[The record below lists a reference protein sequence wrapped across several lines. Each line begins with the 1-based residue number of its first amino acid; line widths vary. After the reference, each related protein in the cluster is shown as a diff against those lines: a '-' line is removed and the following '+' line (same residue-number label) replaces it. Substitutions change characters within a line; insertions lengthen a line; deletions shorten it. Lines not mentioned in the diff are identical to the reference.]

1 MSMSVKVARSL
12 LVWIWVSSLC
22 GALPFAIV
30 SASALQWDAHSPEM
44 LIREAIM
51 TVEDTDMLIG
61 GEVNLDAFAALK
73 AGSTVDISVRN
84 GVVYSVGDGVHL
96 DASSK
101 QQISTNDLQLLQSVM
116 SNMRYAPN
124 PNFNGIDEIDFSAQ
138 GLTAALYIYVQ
149 AENDPPKFEFDS
161 SEMNDWYKY
170 PRMFLPSFRLDDP
183 DKDQT
188 FQVDI
193 LVDNG
198 TLFVEQIST
207 SAFDGVSVEF
217 NSSLSSLR
225 LTSGLDRLNTLFL
238 QRLVEIVPKSCLQG
252 TTPTSCAALIELC
265 ANDGFITYCEKI
277 TLPQQDVFYHVVVT
291 SWAKSLNITAGSSL
305 NVFEA
310 FKIQQRFDVVYDL
323 LLRVHVSSGFFRV
336 VAPNCGEL
344 RDFVSADTLQ
354 PSNLLGMTQLTYV
367 GDAACLNKVLTTI
380 QLQSP
385 YGSNA
390 TVVISVELL
399 SEEMRLLANESI
411 SVKVSHKRTPI
422 QISVVRTS
430 GDELWLTSLD
440 SYANLTSLVNVSL
453 VADPE
458 TTIDGAILEL
468 SVSCLHCHELYSG
481 KDLLEVTVARFPSR
495 SSQPNTSFGIPIDIV
510 AVSHASTE
518 MILASIN
525 DSDKWSTN
533 IDEPVIPS
541 WSQPS
546 GLDVPDTLAIDEL
559 VVSLHSSPAPGTNL
573 IGTEPESYLAPNTT
587 ALVPLIHIEGS
598 VEGPL
603 SSQYWEVITLALEA
617 GRSWSIS
624 GIYIRDSSG
633 ASFVSDDGL
642 TLKIDAEIGA
652 ILLAAWDGLQLL
664 EGSDATFA
672 GSITVVGKLDL
683 LNAALLTLRYQCSG
697 SCNRQDTVTLQ
708 VNNPFAPPPEI
719 SHKRAIRIDL
729 LYDVP
734 VPYVTTNASLHYS
747 TEDAAFQF
755 PNLTLRFA
763 DNNQSLQAIEYIQ
776 TEQRSQL
783 WSAELSYRST
793 KYSYPRSRS
802 DDKHHRF
809 VGDFVGENPPN
820 FMCQVGNFFYFAGSD
835 GQHGEEL
842 WISDGSKEGTGMVVD
857 LLPGE
862 EGSSPTDL
870 VAFNGK
876 LIFTALGF
884 DLTTGREMW
893 ASDGSA
899 KQTYLIADIRQ
910 GPNSSNPQF
919 YTLFQSKLLLFQAET
934 DEFVG
939 TDGSLRGEQQVPK
952 HATNELKMEGT
963 AVDLENDL
971 NRMVYLPPQN
981 WNEEQFPG
989 GHIVEWQFVV
999 SYENKSVETFAD
1011 LVITPRVDIPV
1022 ITVPQAIVNPFHYMS
1037 DYLSVLR
1044 LECSPLM
1051 CDEDT
1056 PMLLDGFLVRATDTT
1071 QRQSSTTDLLV
1082 LSLSVS
1088 HGVLTLG
1095 DPLRSNCISQFM
1107 GPQSRKRVSF
1117 KATADCM
1124 NRILSGMTYVGEP
1137 NFSGADQLKIRIEHA
1152 RNLDAEFDEVTVP
1165 ISVVE
1170 LNDAPYIDVR
1180 SVFYEAGED
1189 VPLLIE
1195 DLYLRDPD
1203 AFEEPLRVVMETS
1216 CGQLAL
1222 LRPTGINLTAE
1233 TIESGAMR
1241 LTLEGTLFD
1250 LNAAIAAVAY
1260 TSAKDWNSLQFH
1272 TDGGLNGFDTITIS
1286 SSDSSSFNA
1295 SSVSVLFVYVD
1306 PDVDP
1311 VVIDTPSNVLT
1322 SVYANEPPGT
1332 LRGDEDTWI
1341 GVSGLAFSSVDDTSQ
1356 MTLVLS
1362 LSVVHGI
1369 LSLSQLRG
1377 ITFLEGTS
1385 DQASTVKVKGTFGNV
1400 NGCVA
1405 GLSYIPYEDY
1415 YGKDSLVV
1423 TAHAIDEYTQQQTP
1437 SSSISVAI
1445 TIDPVNDAPVWN
1457 IGSSVSREIQQSRS
1471 ASMTGVHFRDV
1482 DVSELDC
1489 AVESCVMDLIVE
1501 ASHGFVTLSDQSS
1514 TSFSNDMTIKKV
1526 AYVVVSGTPDELNTV
1541 LSKMTFELAAP
1552 EYYRA
1557 DHPGRTDIKLQLTVD
1572 DRGTFGLGGPQIST
1586 STVVFSPVT
1595 WSHYDLSILAPEH
1608 VLEMDEDT
1616 AFGFNGDLL
1625 LLDPDSAR
1633 SFHNLLEL
1641 TVSCTSG
1648 VLALS
1653 SQATGIQVLRNES
1666 GEVVIRG
1673 YFAQLN
1679 AALNGSLYIPE
1690 ADWYGSEKLSLSV
1703 VELNRRE
1710 QTGSIAVATV
1720 FLFVAPVC
1728 DEPQWR
1734 SQRRA
1739 DKPFSMKEDGYLLI
1753 DSMSLTNPDLD
1764 NEQRE
1769 VEVSISVEHGGVMLS
1784 LMKGLLVQRAE
1795 YSTSEGRLIA
1805 QHAPPG
1811 NTYSRARLFF
1821 KELVV
1826 RGRVSDINSALN
1838 GMIFKPSLDY
1848 NSDGWPVEEISLVA
1862 TSSCGGIENSN
1873 KAVSSA
1879 AIAIGVDA
1887 VNDPPI
1893 LLSKHF
1899 QRISS
1904 PDSLGALD
1912 AMPVNWLIEAVEDL
1926 PQPLEPLELYD
1937 PDCDLRDG
1945 DLRLLV
1951 NVSCIHC
1958 TITSTN
1964 VSKQQRSDDLVFITT
1979 SWRSKSGTQLNVHGS
1994 LASLNNNMMNQ
2005 LTFRGADNFNRI
2017 AFVLIEISDLGN
2029 YGEGGEQHTLFA
2041 LGVEVRAVN
2050 DIPLILLP
2058 QYQSQE
2064 PILRLD
2070 EDASVLIVG
2079 APALSVVSENA
2090 QQQVPKWSL
2099 VSADLMGNES
2109 TTRLYSL
2116 SNFSGVKGI
2125 AASFLVAYNGGLLFS
2140 GQSPDLGN
2148 EIWYSDGTAVGT
2160 VLLKDIFPCSGSS
2173 NPSYLTPF
2181 SKDNRVYFAA
2191 EGPHLSWQV
2200 EEAHRDGCQSFRS
2213 SSLDP
2218 DIYFAVAAVNVWD
2231 SEDTYDCPL
2240 GFRWMSTSQ
2249 AQQVFLGTI
2258 TLDGHSEE
2266 PLTYFDQCGWRGYEW
2281 GGQTRKYFRFSDS
2294 KITGAFKHAGFR
2306 DSYRPDTGFQTDL
2319 FAGIVCYRE
2328 SPSYQVTWGSQLW
2341 ATDGTAMGTQRV
2353 ARISTAPEGSNPSHF
2368 VELNQRLYFQATSPE
2383 FGAELW
2389 STDGTRAGTYLVAD
2403 VEFGARS
2410 SKPRSLTVFDSR
2422 VYFSAETQNF
2432 GRELW
2437 FSNGDPRFEF
2447 NYGQHATVG
2456 TGLLL
2461 DICPGAVS
2469 SSPQHFAVLTSLLL
2483 FQADDCVHGPEL
2495 WSTDGTRSG
2504 TSLVLDIRK
2513 GSTGSSPRYLTYFAG
2528 QVYFQADD
2536 GVHGSE
2542 LWTTDGTTSGTVML
2556 LDLAPGVQGS
2566 TPSFLT
2572 ILYTSNAPSGTLV
2585 FAAQAERDLLTEFWQ
2600 SDGTSVGTT
2609 KLFPQ
2614 SREVVEMNVDSLDLQ
2629 LAGNTLVA
2637 IPSQPD
2643 RFFYLGRESGQG
2655 IDFRSDAANRFGVP
2669 YAEDVAHTRSITLE
2683 DVGSMV
2689 DGRNLTLSLN
2699 CSKGWLSLG
2708 KQCSGV
2714 TVSRDGTPDQTKA
2727 AVVTLEGTLDV
2738 LNCAVERLT
2747 YHAKPQENGWDEI
2760 HVTLSQGVETAP
2772 SEVESATST
2781 GFDDNSERDSSY
2793 TVSKRMLVE
2802 IRAINDPPSIGM
2814 ASMFY
2819 APLRQWVAF
2828 AGIEVADPDSAENM
2842 LYVSISVRNGR
2853 LRVTLPH
2860 RVNAYGPTAL
2870 HPTADG
2876 DISQVLEFAT
2886 TVEQAM
2892 EIFSRLEYSCDA
2904 VYGCSNSQ
2912 RDYLTVQVDDNGFS
2926 GAGGPQVAT
2935 KTAEIIIMAT

>member
-1 MSMSVKVARSL
+1 MPDGTTRS
-12 LVWIWVSSLC
+12 
-22 GALPFAIV
+22 
-30 SASALQWDAHSPEM
+30 
-44 LIREAIM
+44 
-51 TVEDTDMLIG
+51 
-61 GEVNLDAFAALK
+61 
-73 AGSTVDISVRN
+73 
-84 GVVYSVGDGVHL
+84 
-96 DASSK
+96 
-101 QQISTNDLQLLQSVM
+101 
-116 SNMRYAPN
+116 
-124 PNFNGIDEIDFSAQ
+124 Q
-138 GLTAALYIYVQ
+138 GLAFTAI
-149 AENDPPKFEFDS
+149 DS
-161 SEMNDWYKY
+161 
-170 PRMFLPSFRLDDP
+170 
-183 DKDQT
+183 
-188 FQVDI
+188 
-193 LVDNG
+193 NG
-198 TLFVEQIST
+198 GKNVW
-207 SAFDGVSVEF
+207 
-217 NSSLSSLR
+217 LS
-225 LTSGLDRLNTLFL
+225 D
-238 QRLVEIVPKSCLQG
+238 G
-252 TTPTSCAALIELC
+252 TTQGAIPLLDE
-265 ANDGFITYCEKI
+265 
-277 TLPQQDVFYHVVVT
+277 VF
-291 SWAKSLNITAGSSL
+291 
-305 NVFEA
+305 
-310 FKIQQRFDVVYDL
+310 L
-323 LLRVHVSSGFFRV
+323 LSH
-336 VAPNCGEL
+336 
-344 RDFVSADTLQ
+344 
-354 PSNLLGMTQLTYV
+354 NL
-367 GDAACLNKVLTTI
+367 
-380 QLQSP
+380 SF
-385 YGSNA
+385 S
-390 TVVISVELL
+390 SVELDD
-399 SEEMRLLANESI
+399 
-411 SVKVSHKRTPI
+411 RTQRFLEFGNAIYFATHDFSPG
-422 QISVVRTS
+422 RT
-430 GDELWLTSLD
+430 
-440 SYANLTSLVNVSL
+440 
-453 VADPE
+453 E
-458 TTIDGAILEL
+458 T
-468 SVSCLHCHELYSG
+468 H
-481 KDLLEVTVARFPSR
+481 
-495 SSQPNTSFGIPIDIV
+495 
-510 AVSHASTE
+510 
-518 MILASIN
+518 
-525 DSDKWSTN
+525 
-533 IDEPVIPS
+533 
-541 WSQPS
+541 
-546 GLDVPDTLAIDEL
+546 
-559 VVSLHSSPAPGTNL
+559 
-573 IGTEPESYLAPNTT
+573 
-587 ALVPLIHIEGS
+587 
-598 VEGPL
+598 
-603 SSQYWEVITLALEA
+603 
-617 GRSWSIS
+617 
-624 GIYIRDSSG
+624 
-633 ASFVSDDGL
+633 
-642 TLKIDAEIGA
+642 
-652 ILLAAWDGLQLL
+652 
-664 EGSDATFA
+664 
-672 GSITVVGKLDL
+672 VG
-683 LNAALLTLRYQCSG
+683 LLTLYQL
-697 SCNRQDTVTLQ
+697 NVRV
-708 VNNPFAPPPEI
+708 
-719 SHKRAIRIDL
+719 
-729 LYDVP
+729 
-734 VPYVTTNASLHYS
+734 
-747 TEDAAFQF
+747 
-755 PNLTLRFA
+755 
-763 DNNQSLQAIEYIQ
+763 
-776 TEQRSQL
+776 
-783 WSAELSYRST
+783 SYG
-793 KYSYPRSRS
+793 
-802 DDKHHRF
+802 F
-809 VGDFVGENPPN
+809 VFV
-820 FMCQVGNFFYFAGSD
+820 
-835 GQHGEEL
+835 
-842 WISDGSKEGTGMVVD
+842 
-857 LLPGE
+857 
-862 EGSSPTDL
+862 
-870 VAFNGK
+870 
-876 LIFTALGF
+876 
-884 DLTTGREMW
+884 
-893 ASDGSA
+893 
-899 KQTYLIADIRQ
+899 
-910 GPNSSNPQF
+910 
-919 YTLFQSKLLLFQAET
+919 
-934 DEFVG
+934 VG

>member
-468 SVSCLHCHELYSG
+468 SVSCLHCQWKYRSFVPQVSYEYAQIPSTRLGFLGLFDSLR
-481 KDLLEVTVARFPSR
+481 KVIASLQLAVT
-495 SSQPNTSFGIPIDIV
+495 
-510 AVSHASTE
+510 
-518 MILASIN
+518 N
-525 DSDKWSTN
+525 DSAAAEVIHLHMTPASPLPGRESGSGWNSSTD
-533 IDEPVIPS
+533 ISIPF
-541 WSQPS
+541 
-546 GLDVPDTLAIDEL
+546 TLNSSDL
-559 VVSLHSSPAPGTNL
+559 SSPAPGTNL

-857 LLPGE
+857 LLPVE

>member
-310 FKIQQRFDVVYDL
+310 FKIQQRFDVVK
-323 LLRVHVSSGFFRV
+323 GGKPF
-336 VAPNCGEL
+336 PE
-344 RDFVSADTLQ
+344 
-354 PSNLLGMTQLTYV
+354 SN
-367 GDAACLNKVLTTI
+367 
-380 QLQSP
+380 
-385 YGSNA
+385 
-390 TVVISVELL
+390 
-399 SEEMRLLANESI
+399 
-411 SVKVSHKRTPI
+411 
-422 QISVVRTS
+422 
-430 GDELWLTSLD
+430 
-440 SYANLTSLVNVSL
+440 YAN
-453 VADPE
+453 
-458 TTIDGAILEL
+458 
-468 SVSCLHCHELYSG
+468 ELYS
-481 KDLLEVTVARFPSR
+481 
-495 SSQPNTSFGIPIDIV
+495 
-510 AVSHASTE
+510 
-518 MILASIN
+518 
-525 DSDKWSTN
+525 WSG
-533 IDEPVIPS
+533 E
-541 WSQPS
+541 
-546 GLDVPDTLAIDEL
+546 
-559 VVSLHSSPAPGTNL
+559 
-573 IGTEPESYLAPNTT
+573 EPESYLAPNTT

-934 DEFVG
+934 DEFGVELFKTDGTKAGTIMVEDIWRGPRSSRPKYFAEWTAVDGLG

>member
-138 GLTAALYIYVQ
+138 GQTAALYIYVQ

-277 TLPQQDVFYHVVVT
+277 TLPQQDVFYHVAVT

-468 SVSCLHCHELYSG
+468 SVSCLHCQWKYRSFVPQVSYEYAQIPSTRLGFLGLFDSLR
-481 KDLLEVTVARFPSR
+481 KVIASLQLAVT
-495 SSQPNTSFGIPIDIV
+495 
-510 AVSHASTE
+510 
-518 MILASIN
+518 N
-525 DSDKWSTN
+525 DSAAAEVIHLHMTPASPLPGRESGSGWNSSTD
-533 IDEPVIPS
+533 ISIPFTLNSSELS
-541 WSQPS
+541 WEAQRR
-546 GLDVPDTLAIDEL
+546 LI
-559 VVSLHSSPAPGTNL
+559 SPAPGTNL

-910 GPNSSNPQF
+910 GPKSSNPQF

-934 DEFVG
+934 DEFGVELFK
-939 TDGSLRGEQQVPK
+939 TDGTKAGTIMQVPK
-952 HATNELKMEGT
+952 NATNELKMEGT

-1022 ITVPQAIVNPFHYMS
+1022 ITVPQAIVDPFHYMS

-1341 GVSGLAFSSVDDTSQ
+1341 RVSGLAFSSVDDTSQ

-1482 DVSELDC
+1482 DVAELDC

-1795 YSTSEGRLIA
+1795 YSTSERRLIA

-2005 LTFRGADNFNRI
+2005 LTFRGADNFNGI

-2079 APALSVVSENA
+2079 APALSVVSESA

-2099 VSADLMGNES
+2099 MSADLMGNES
-2109 TTRLYSL
+2109 TTRL
-2116 SNFSGVKGI
+2116 
-2125 AASFLVAYNGGLLFS
+2125 

-2160 VLLKDIFPCSGSS
+2160 VLLKDIFPGSGSS

-2200 EEAHRDGCQSFRS
+2200 EEAHRDGCQSFRP

-2727 AVVTLEGTLDV
+2727 AVVTLEGTLDA

-2819 APLRQWVAF
+2819 APLQQWVAF

>member
-468 SVSCLHCHELYSG
+468 SVSCLHCQWKYRSFVPQVSYEYAQIPSTRLGFLGLFDSLR
-481 KDLLEVTVARFPSR
+481 KVIASLQLAVT
-495 SSQPNTSFGIPIDIV
+495 
-510 AVSHASTE
+510 
-518 MILASIN
+518 N
-525 DSDKWSTN
+525 DSAAA
-533 IDEPVIPS
+533 EVIHLHMTPAS
-541 WSQPS
+541 PLPGRES
-546 GLDVPDTLAIDEL
+546 G
-559 VVSLHSSPAPGTNL
+559 SPAPGTNL

-934 DEFVG
+934 DEFG
-939 TDGSLRGEQQVPK
+939 QVPK